1 MSITEITIPKFRAA
15 DGTIHPTRA
24 GAEARGTY
32 LENKP
37 LIEAFI
43 AHAALSAQQAG
54 AMRKLLPQFMVFD
67 ATYVAPPVAPPVVVV
82 VDAGVKIDEASGD

>member
-32 LENKP
+32 LDNKP

-43 AHAALSAQQAG
+43 THAALSPQQAG
-54 AMRKLLPQFMVFD
+54 AIRKLLPQFMVFN
-67 ATYVAPPVAPPVVVV
+67 ATYGAPPVGDA
-82 VDAGVKIDEASGD
+82 VDVEVKVSEAAEA

>member
-24 GAEARGTY
+24 GAEARATY

-43 AHAALSAQQAG
+43 THAALSPQQAG

-67 ATYVAPPVAPPVVVV
+67 ATYVAPPVEVEVKVAEA
-82 VDAGVKIDEASGD
+82 AGA

>member
-1 MSITEITIPKFRAA
+1 MSVTEVARPPKFKAV

-24 GAEARGTY
+24 EAEARGTY

-37 LIEAFI
+37 LIEGFI
-43 AHAALSAQQAG
+43 AHADLSAQQAG

-67 ATYVAPPVAPPVVVV
+67 AVYVAPVAVAETVG
-82 VDAGVKIDEASGD
+82 A